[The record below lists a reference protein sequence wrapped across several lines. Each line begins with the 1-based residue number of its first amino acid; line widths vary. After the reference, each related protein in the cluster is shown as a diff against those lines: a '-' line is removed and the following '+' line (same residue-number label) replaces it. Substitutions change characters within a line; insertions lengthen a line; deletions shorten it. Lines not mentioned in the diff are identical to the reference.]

1 MEHKHICVLPPEA
14 VAEQMAAADRVR
26 ALWQESGQ
34 PSPCVLVMTF
44 GCQQNEA
51 DSEKLLGMALR
62 MGYIKTDKPEEADL
76 ILVNTCAVREHA
88 EQRALSIIG
97 QYKHLKAARPSL
109 IIGVFG
115 CMVSQPHRAEQLKKS
130 YPYVDFALGTASLH
144 RMPSMVLSRLRQ
156 GKRQFCPTEE
166 VYPIAEGLPIE
177 RSSGYRAWVSVMY
190 GCNNFCSYC
199 IVPHVRGRERSRRRE
214 DVAAEVSELVRRGY
228 RDITLLGQNVNS
240 YGKDLGLGYDFA
252 DLLAELDGIEGDYT
266 LHFMTSH
273 PKDADRKLI
282 DVMAASSHVAHHF
295 HLPLQAGSDEV
306 LRRMNRHYTVEK
318 YMDILSYIRQKMPD
332 CVISSDIMV
341 GFPTETEAD
350 FAQTLDTLRRARF
363 DMTYSFIYSPRRGT
377 PAADMPQ
384 LDEAT
389 KGERMRRLL
398 DVQNAISLQ
407 INQRHVGEILRVL
420 CDGASKNDP
429 HTTGGRT
436 DGNKLVF
443 FDTNEDLTGRFL
455 SVRIDR
461 ADTFALYGTV
471 VK

>member
-1 MEHKHICVLPPEA
+1 
-14 VAEQMAAADRVR
+14 
-26 ALWQESGQ
+26 
-34 PSPCVLVMTF
+34 
-44 GCQQNEA
+44 
-51 DSEKLLGMALR
+51 
-62 MGYIKTDKPEEADL
+62 
-76 ILVNTCAVREHA
+76 
-88 EQRALSIIG
+88 
-97 QYKHLKAARPSL
+97 
-109 IIGVFG
+109 
-115 CMVSQPHRAEQLKKS
+115 
-130 YPYVDFALGTASLH
+130 
-144 RMPSMVLSRLRQ
+144 
-156 GKRQFCPTEE
+156 
-166 VYPIAEGLPIE
+166 
-177 RSSGYRAWVSVMY
+177 
-190 GCNNFCSYC
+190 
-199 IVPHVRGRERSRRRE
+199 
-214 DVAAEVSELVRRGY
+214 
-228 RDITLLGQNVNS
+228 
-240 YGKDLGLGYDFA
+240 
-252 DLLAELDGIEGDYT
+252 
-266 LHFMTSH
+266 
-273 PKDADRKLI
+273 
-282 DVMAASSHVAHHF
+282 VAHHF